1 MSAEIP
7 SNQSLQSPPSIPTI
21 PGISEAEHRENRHVS
36 SLLSPDDDDD
46 DDDDGHTGQSQPTA
60 AGLHGDAPH
69 TLNEIVQRVPDHPCD
84 LVQEQIE
91 QIRHVLQEQSRL
103 LALLGAVSLVGLMFP
118 VCVPSQ
124 CAKKLPVFP
133 VSSPPSDRSRPEDHP
148 VLTCPSQDGS
158 KCTEVKTEQRHESTI
173 NEEVNQTAHRDGDQ
187 DPANSSAVRIIL
199 PAEPEDRPIKAA
211 VGEKDDFRE
220 FVEEQLNEISESK
233 PLQTSSGVNSLTER
247 RHFFQNIEG
256 ISRMDRNTLKV
267 SDQQELQRRASL
279 SQQEP
284 SRKLTS
290 GIQRRS
296 SAPSLVLNDEG
307 TQLETF
313 QSLTLQPEH
322 SREFGTLQDL
332 FSGLYNPQTAQD
344 TQRRTQT
351 QIQAQYEDFSQVL
364 SQEQTNFNTPL
375 QPQYY
380 TPLFSRVQIKG
391 ISDIPLKMEREE
403 KVSQLHVNR
412 CGKKSRSSE
421 SSREKS
427 FRHQEMKNTS
437 ETGEKIVTAPLR
449 RMAVTSEDR
458 WEQSMQ
464 HNNSHVWTPKHPN
477 SVYESNLVQH
487 FNISPPQR
495 DDKVSPRALR
505 NQEVIVSFKTV
516 NDHIERVSG
525 LNVETGSTGSDE
537 TKTHFHL
544 CRSGESR
551 PGSNT
556 GSSQAKGQKQA
567 TTKTAFFLT
576 TPNNTS
582 QASTPPEC
590 STVHT
595 RSTRS
600 SGGSSSSEDE
610 DEPAFQCPPRR
621 LSLQD
626 YHVNPPEDEEKV
638 QRQNPGPQ
646 RQSCTFS
653 RNDITPGGQKMLRTR
668 SLKPHRRPDV
678 MYETTLALTSRGI
691 HSHRVDRRDELER
704 RHEGDCFLCRAT
716 TRNQHSLNKLESKAV
731 QALRQQMEAL
741 QQQLKQ
747 RESDWS
753 VVRRQLEEL
762 NRENHELKEKLT
774 VRPRSFLVADR
785 RTAQTHTETQERQTE
800 MKPLLSNT
808 CSLMTFGNGTR
819 KVISADRKTKTV
831 TFLNGDIKHIL
842 EDGKTVYYYAASET
856 TQTIYPSGLEVLHFP
871 NKQIEKRHPEGKR
884 EILFPDQTIKYLEPD
899 GNEKTIFPDGTIVLL
914 SPSGEKIVDFPS
926 GQREIHTSQ
935 YKRREF
941 PDGTVKTVY
950 PNGRQETKYASGRV
964 RVKETEEVTV

>member
-1 MSAEIP
+1 MLKI
-7 SNQSLQSPPSIPTI
+7 
-21 PGISEAEHRENRHVS
+21 
-36 SLLSPDDDDD
+36 
-46 DDDDGHTGQSQPTA
+46 
-60 AGLHGDAPH
+60 LH
-69 TLNEIVQRVPDHPCD
+69 
-84 LVQEQIE
+84 
-91 QIRHVLQEQSRL
+91 
-103 LALLGAVSLVGLMFP
+103 
-118 VCVPSQ
+118 
-124 CAKKLPVFP
+124 
-133 VSSPPSDRSRPEDHP
+133 
-148 VLTCPSQDGS
+148 GS

-187 DPANSSAVRIIL
+187 DPANSSAVRIIP

-403 KVSQLHVNR
+403 K
-412 CGKKSRSSE
+412 
-421 SSREKS
+421 
-427 FRHQEMKNTS
+427 
-437 ETGEKIVTAPLR
+437 
-449 RMAVTSEDR
+449 
-458 WEQSMQ
+458 
-464 HNNSHVWTPKHPN
+464 
-477 SVYESNLVQH
+477 
-487 FNISPPQR
+487 R

-653 RNDITPGGQKMLRTR
+653 RNDITPVTEWIGEM
-668 SLKPHRRPDV
+668 SLKGDTKEIASFVEPRREINTVSTNWNP
-678 MYETTLALTSRGI
+678 
-691 HSHRVDRRDELER
+691 
-704 RHEGDCFLCRAT
+704 
-716 TRNQHSLNKLESKAV
+716 KLS
-731 QALRQQMEAL
+731 RQQMEAL

-774 VRPRSFLVADR
+774 VRPQSFLVADR

-800 MKPLLSNT
+800 
-808 CSLMTFGNGTR
+808 
-819 KVISADRKTKTV
+819 
-831 TFLNGDIKHIL
+831 
-842 EDGKTVYYYAASET
+842 VYYYAASET

-950 PNGRQETKYASGRV
+950 PDGRQETKYASGRV

>member
-21 PGISEAEHRENRHVS
+21 PGISEVEHRENRHVS
-36 SLLSPDDDDD
+36 SLLSPDDD

-84 LVQEQIE
+84 LVQQQIE

-133 VSSPPSDRSRPEDHP
+133 VSSPPSDRSRPEDRP
-148 VLTCPSQDGS
+148 VLTCPSQ
-158 KCTEVKTEQRHESTI
+158 
-173 NEEVNQTAHRDGDQ
+173 
-187 DPANSSAVRIIL
+187 
-199 PAEPEDRPIKAA
+199 
-211 VGEKDDFRE
+211 
-220 FVEEQLNEISESK
+220 
-233 PLQTSSGVNSLTER
+233 
-247 RHFFQNIEG
+247 
-256 ISRMDRNTLKV
+256 
-267 SDQQELQRRASL
+267 
-279 SQQEP
+279 
-284 SRKLTS
+284 
-290 GIQRRS
+290 
-296 SAPSLVLNDEG
+296 
-307 TQLETF
+307 
-313 QSLTLQPEH
+313 
-322 SREFGTLQDL
+322 
-332 FSGLYNPQTAQD
+332 
-344 TQRRTQT
+344 
-351 QIQAQYEDFSQVL
+351 
-364 SQEQTNFNTPL
+364 
-375 QPQYY
+375 
-380 TPLFSRVQIKG
+380 
-391 ISDIPLKMEREE
+391 
-403 KVSQLHVNR
+403 
-412 CGKKSRSSE
+412 
-421 SSREKS
+421 
-427 FRHQEMKNTS
+427 
-437 ETGEKIVTAPLR
+437 
-449 RMAVTSEDR
+449 
-458 WEQSMQ
+458 
-464 HNNSHVWTPKHPN
+464 
-477 SVYESNLVQH
+477 
-487 FNISPPQR
+487 
-495 DDKVSPRALR
+495 
-505 NQEVIVSFKTV
+505 
-516 NDHIERVSG
+516 
-525 LNVETGSTGSDE
+525 
-537 TKTHFHL
+537 
-544 CRSGESR
+544 
-551 PGSNT
+551 
-556 GSSQAKGQKQA
+556 
-567 TTKTAFFLT
+567 
-576 TPNNTS
+576 
-582 QASTPPEC
+582 
-590 STVHT
+590 
-595 RSTRS
+595 
-600 SGGSSSSEDE
+600 
-610 DEPAFQCPPRR
+610 
-621 LSLQD
+621 
-626 YHVNPPEDEEKV
+626 
-638 QRQNPGPQ
+638 
-646 RQSCTFS
+646 
-653 RNDITPGGQKMLRTR
+653 GGQKMLRTS

-678 MYETTLALTSRGI
+678 TYETTLALTSRGI

-704 RHEGDCFLCRAT
+704 RHEGDCILCRAT

-774 VRPRSFLVADR
+774 VRPQSFLVADR

-800 MKPLLSNT
+800 ISFSVQMKPLLSNT

-950 PNGRQETKYASGRV
+950 PDGRQETKYASGRV